1 MTLYE
6 FNSLL
11 LNKRSEYIWN
21 NGTFIGTRSIDHFK
35 INLYHTKEFFAEIWY
50 DTIDNK
56 IENIK
61 SFTSKAALEPYLE
74 LIKIDI
80 S

>member
-11 LNKRSEYIWN
+11 INQRSEYTWN
-21 NGTFIGTRSIDHFK
+21 NGTFIGTRSVDRFK
-35 INLYHTKEFFAEIWY
+35 INLYYTKEFFAEIWY

-56 IENIK
+56 IENVK
-61 SFTSKAALEPYLE
+61 SFKSKAALDPYLD
-74 LIKIDI
+74 LITINI
-80 S
+80 